1 MKLSLEPWM
10 PEYDTSLQEQPGI
23 TSSRPEDVNL
33 FVEGL
38 EAWNP
43 VQPIT
48 ARASEV
54 DFERLYFIDGRRRLE
69 AKVYGET
76 ILNGEP
82 QSAPGLL
89 GTFAVGL
96 VESRTGNTT
105 AKILETIISRV
116 LVLNHSDGE
125 NLMIK
130 TRGHEY
136 GDLEYKFVHVND
148 TSNADVA
155 LTTRLQ
161 FLMRLAEDDLAAS
174 LKLEDALLILDG
186 PLQRRAPDRAMG
198 YVKTIHNFYVPPF
211 EQRTIRQLQRGQ
223 RTPIFAIKSGLE
235 RYSWYL
241 RLDHAADYHHPYAG
255 IVRLEV
261 RNELGLA
268 WAQKIADWTCVM
280 LPKYAAKGF
289 RDPRAPQ
296 QLMPIAFLEN
306 ELGRRMGD
314 LGIIRRRIQAHLRVA
329 GIRQDPLE
337 FAKDAKVEADRD
349 FN

>member
-10 PEYDTSLQEQPGI
+10 PEYDTSLQEQPGL
-23 TSSRPEDVNL
+23 TPSRPDDVNL

-43 VQPIT
+43 VQPI
-48 ARASEV
+48 ASRASEV
-54 DFERLYFIDGRRRLE
+54 DFERLYFIDGRRRIE

-76 ILNGEP
+76 VLNGEP

-89 GTFAVGL
+89 GTYAVGL
-96 VESRTGNTT
+96 VESKMTNTP
-105 AKILETIISRV
+105 AKILETIIKRV
-116 LVLNHSDGE
+116 LVLNHTDGE
-125 NLMIK
+125 NLIIK

-136 GDLEYKFVHVND
+136 GDLEYTFVHLNETANPD
-148 TSNADVA
+148 AA

-161 FLMRLAEDDLAAS
+161 FLMRLKEDELASS
-174 LKLEDALLILDG
+174 LHLDDALLILDG
-186 PLQRRAPDRAMG
+186 PLQRRAPDRALG
-198 YVKTIHNFYVPPF
+198 YVKTIHNFYVPPL

-223 RTPIFAIKSGLE
+223 RTPIFSIKSGLE

-241 RLDHAADYHHPYAG
+241 RLDDTPDYYQPFAG

-268 WAQKIADWTCVM
+268 WAQKIADWTCIM

-296 QLMPIAFLEN
+296 QLMPIAFLES

-314 LGIIRRRIQAHLRVA
+314 LAIIRRRIQAYLRTA

-337 FAKDAKVEADRD
+337 FAKDTKVEGDRD

>member
-10 PEYDTSLQEQPGI
+10 PEYDTSLQEQPGL
-23 TSSRPEDVNL
+23 TSSRPGDVNL

-43 VQPIT
+43 VQPLAT
-48 ARASEV
+48 RASEV
-54 DFERLYFIDGRRRLE
+54 DFQRLYFIDGRRRIE

-76 ILNGEP
+76 LVDNEP

-96 VESRTGNTT
+96 VESFMTNSP
-105 AKILETIISRV
+105 AKIIKAEISRV
-116 LVLNHSDGE
+116 LVLNHPEGK
-125 NLMIK
+125 NLIIK

-136 GDLEYKFVHVND
+136 GNLEYQFVQMNE
-148 TSNADVA
+148 TSNTDTA

-161 FLMRLAEDDLAAS
+161 FLMRNAEDELSSS
-174 LKLEDALLILDG
+174 LSLDDALLILDG
-186 PLQRRAPDRAMG
+186 PLQRRAPDRALG
-198 YVKTIHNFYVPPF
+198 YVKTIHNFYVPPL

-223 RTPIFAIKSGLE
+223 RSPIFSIKSGLE

-241 RLDHAADYHHPYAG
+241 RLDDIPDYYQPFAG

-261 RNELGLA
+261 RNKLGLD
-268 WAQKIADWTCVM
+268 WARKIADWTCIM

-296 QLMPIAFLEN
+296 QLMPIAFLES

-314 LGIIRRRIQAHLRVA
+314 LAIIRRRIQAYLRQER
-329 GIRQDPLE
+329 IRQEPLG
-337 FAKDAKVEADRD
+337 FATDTKVEGDRD

>member
-1 MKLSLEPWM
+1 M
-10 PEYDTSLQEQPGI
+10 PEYDTSLQEQPGL
-23 TSSRPEDVNL
+23 TPSRPDDVNL

-43 VQPIT
+43 VQPVA
-48 ARASEV
+48 ARAAEV
-54 DFERLYFIDGRRRLE
+54 DFKRLYFIDGRRRIE

-76 ILNGEP
+76 LVDNEP

-96 VESRTGNTT
+96 VESFMTNSP
-105 AKILETIISRV
+105 AKIIRAEISRV
-116 LVLNHSDGE
+116 LVLNHPDGE
-125 NLMIK
+125 NLIIK

-136 GDLEYKFVHVND
+136 GELKYNFVQMNETINTD
-148 TSNADVA
+148 TA

-161 FLMRLAEDDLAAS
+161 YLMRNAEDELSSS
-174 LKLEDALLILDG
+174 LELQGALLILDG
-186 PLQRRAPDRAMG
+186 PLQRRAPDRALG
-198 YVKTIHNFYVPPF
+198 YVKTIHNFYVPPL

-223 RTPIFAIKSGLE
+223 RSPIFSIKSGLE

-241 RLDHAADYHHPYAG
+241 RLDDTPDYYQPFAG

-268 WAQKIADWTCVM
+268 WAQKIADWTCIM

-296 QLMPIAFLEN
+296 QLMPIAFLEG

-314 LGIIRRRIQAHLRVA
+314 LAIIRRRIQAYLRQER
-329 GIRQDPLE
+329 IRQEPLG
-337 FAKDAKVEADRD
+337 FVNDAKIEIDRD